1 MNPDQTQTQ
10 TPEEPEELAARIA
23 SLRISAPADRVD
35 IDEAVRAGT
44 RRRLRRRLA
53 VAGVFACVV
62 AVAGSAAV
70 ATRAG
75 HDRSNTLAAPMF
87 GGTNLPAEDLRGRW
101 IAVSVDGR
109 DVSSWRDVSGLP
121 ANLVIGADGSQ
132 NGWQVNGACGPLIA
146 GTFALRED
154 GSFTALLPPL
164 RFQSCPR
171 LSTPTPDLRDALGR
185 TAYVTVDGPGGSA
198 ARTLR
203 FLDSH
208 KRLVAQWR
216 EDTTI
221 KSPDTVC
228 KKAFG
233 AKAVSYGLFTTVE
246 RIRAKRLAATDPD
259 PGNVLP
265 GVPGGTVAVNC
276 SFREKGSLISYAV
289 TADGRKVRL

>member
-1 MNPDQTQTQ
+1 
-10 TPEEPEELAARIA
+10 
-23 SLRISAPADRVD
+23 
-35 IDEAVRAGT
+35 
-44 RRRLRRRLA
+44 
-53 VAGVFACVV
+53 
-62 AVAGSAAV
+62 
-70 ATRAG
+70 
-75 HDRSNTLAAPMF
+75 
-87 GGTNLPAEDLRGRW
+87 
-101 IAVSVDGR
+101 
-109 DVSSWRDVSGLP
+109 
-121 ANLVIGADGSQ
+121 
-132 NGWQVNGACGPLIA
+132 
-146 GTFALRED
+146 
-154 GSFTALLPPL
+154 LLPPL

-185 TAYVTVDGPGGSA
+185 TAYVTVDKPGGSA

-233 AKAVSYGLFTTVE
+233 AKAVSYGMFTTVE
-246 RIRAKRLAATDPD
+246 RIRAKHLATADPDPD

-265 GVPGGTVAVNC
+265 DVPGGTVAVYC

-289 TADGRKVRL
+289 TAGGRKVRL

>member
-1 MNPDQTQTQ
+1 MNPDQTQT
-10 TPEEPEELAARIA
+10 PEELAARIG
-23 SLRISAPADRVD
+23 SLSISAPADRVD

-70 ATRAG
+70 ATRAS
-75 HDRSNTLAAPMF
+75 HDRSSTLAAPTF
-87 GGTNLPAEDLRGRW
+87 GSAALTAQDLVGRW

-185 TAYVTVDGPGGSA
+185 TAYVTVDEPGGSA

-221 KSPDTVC
+221 APPDTVC
-228 KKAFG
+228 KKALG
-233 AKAVSYGLFTTVE
+233 AKAVSYGMFTTVE
-246 RIRAKRLAATDPD
+246 RIRAKRLAAADLKPE
-259 PGNVLP
+259 NVLP
-265 GVPGGTVAVNC
+265 DVPDGTVAVYC
-276 SFREKGSLISYAV
+276 SFREKGSLVSYAV
-289 TADGRKVRL
+289 TADGRKVRLRTAG